1 MKKKLLAAILTVIMF
16 LLALGMTLYPLVS
29 NWYYARHQS
38 EIHTQYLEQ
47 MEQAEDNT
55 LTRAKE
61 LADAYNTALVPGTAD
76 DAYSR
81 EVLLAA
87 SEDYEDLLNI
97 AGNGIMGFVVIPK
110 ISVNLPIY
118 HGTDTQTLAAGVGH
132 LLGSSLPVGGSNTHA
147 VLTAHSGMSS
157 QKMFSDIDELKIGD
171 LFYLEVLGETPAYQV
186 DQIQTVLPEDTTYLQ
201 IGGDEDFCTLVTC
214 TPFGINTHRLL
225 VRGERVS
232 LEMDAEDDLANME
245 IPEAEVAGSTWERH
259 YLLGVGLGLCL
270 AALMVVILL
279 FVTRPRKK
287 GRFEREKR
295 A

>member
-1 MKKKLLAAILTVIMF
+1 MKLKNEFSDFYKHIRID
-16 LLALGMTLYPLVS
+16 G
-29 NWYYARHQS
+29 
-38 EIHTQYLEQ
+38 EQ
-47 MEQAEDNT
+47 
-55 LTRAKE
+55 

-171 LFYLEVLGETPAYQV
+171 LFYLEVLGETLAYQV
-186 DQIQTVLPEDTTYLQ
+186 DQIKTVLPEDTTYLQ

-232 LEMDAEDDLANME
+232 LEMDAEDDLLRSVEDTMAE
-245 IPEAEVAGSTWERH
+245 IEFAISSNSCSSCWSQLSMCAG
-259 YLLGVGLGLCL
+259 
-270 AALMVVILL
+270 ALMLTTQISAQNGIS
-279 FVTRPRKK
+279 PA
-287 GRFEREKR
+287 R
-295 A
+295 ASQAAATSTPI